1 MGHLR
6 RSMLYVPGNNPGMVK
21 DAGIYGA
28 DCILFDLEDSVSL
41 KEKDSARFLVYEA
54 LSHIAYPPE
63 SELLVR
69 VNDPNSKIG
78 QLDLEAIVSTG
89 KAIIRLPKTAVKE
102 DVTNCAAYI
111 EEIERTHNLPIGST
125 QMMAAVEDATG
136 VLNAVEIATASP
148 RMIAIAIGAE
158 DYTAAMKTSRTKEGM
173 ELLFARNMVL
183 HAARHAGID
192 AIDTIFSDVN
202 DDDGFI
208 AEVELI
214 KQLGFDGKSIINPRQ
229 IRPLHEIYAPTE
241 QEILH
246 SIAIMAALSSAE
258 KNGSGVI
265 ALNGKMIDR
274 PVALKAQHI
283 LDCAGDTRVKKVRE
297 QNEENR

>member
-28 DCILFDLEDSVSL
+28 DCILFDLEDSVSIN
-41 KEKDSARFLVYEA
+41 EKDSARFLVYEA
-54 LSHIAYPPE
+54 LSHIAYPSE
-63 SELLVR
+63 TELLVR
-69 VNDPNSKIG
+69 INDPNSNIG
-78 QLDLEAIVSTG
+78 KLDLEAIVKTG
-89 KAIIRLPKTAVKE
+89 KAVIRLPKTGTKE
-102 DVTNCAAYI
+102 DVINCATYI
-111 EEIERTHNLPIGST
+111 EEIERANNIPLGFTK
-125 QMMAAVEDATG
+125 MMAAVEDATG

-158 DYTAAMKTSRTKEGM
+158 DYTAAMKTSRTKKGT
-173 ELLFARNMVL
+173 ELFFARNMVL

-202 DDDGFI
+202 DEEGFI

-241 QEILH
+241 KEILR
-246 SIAIMAALSSAE
+246 SLAIMEALAEAE
-258 KNGSGVI
+258 KNGSGVV
-265 ALNGKMIDR
+265 ALNGKMIDK
-274 PVALKAQHI
+274 PVAIKAQRI
-283 LDCAGDTRVKKVRE
+283 LDYAGDVRVKKVRE
-297 QNEENR
+297 QNGIN